1 MKIGLYARLLKT
13 AETVQFLQNLLNL
26 LKERGIEYYFY
37 HKFED
42 HLKHQ
47 HGLLQLGDVFHSSD
61 LNENPLDAII
71 SIGGDGTMLDT
82 LQIVRDTEVPV
93 LGVNIG
99 RFGFLAS
106 TQMQSIE
113 DTLDE
118 FQNNSYG
125 IEKRTVLQLDSED
138 QNFITFPFALNDF
151 VIQKKDS
158 SSMITVHTYLNG
170 EFLNSYW
177 SDGLIV
183 ATPTGSSGYSLSC
196 GGPLLFPGSASF
208 VVTPIAPHNLNV
220 RPIAIS
226 DNNIVT
232 MEVAGRT
239 RSVMVSMD
247 SRSESVDINAQLAI
261 KKAPFTFNLIKLSNE
276 NYMKTLRNKLNWGS
290 DIRN

>member
-1 MKIGLYARLLKT
+1 MKVGLYARILKT
-13 AETVQFLQNLLNL
+13 KETLAFLQNLLRL
-26 LKERGIEYYFY
+26 LNEKGIEYYFF
-37 HKFED
+37 HKFEE

-47 HGLLQLGDVFHSSD
+47 HDLSNLGEVFHSSD
-61 LNENPLDAII
+61 LDDNRLDAII

-106 TQMQSIE
+106 TQMESVE

-118 FQNNSYG
+118 IQNNSYS
-125 IEKRTVLQLDSED
+125 IEKRTVLQLDSEE
-138 QNFITFPFALNDF
+138 QNFITFPYALNDF

-226 DNNIVT
+226 DNHIVT

-239 RSVMVSMD
+239 RSVLVSMD
-247 SRSESVDINAQLAI
+247 SRSESVDINTQLAI
-261 KKAPFTFNLIKLSNE
+261 KKAPFTFNLIKLSDE

>member
-1 MKIGLYARLLKT
+1 MKVGLYARLLKT
-13 AETVQFLQNLLNL
+13 AETVEFLQGLLQL
-26 LKERGIEYYFY
+26 LKDRGIQYYFY

-47 HGLLQLGDVFHSSD
+47 HDLMHLGDVFHSAD
-61 LNENPLDAII
+61 LQDNRLDVII

-82 LQIVRDTEVPV
+82 LQIVKDTEIPV

-106 TQMQSIE
+106 TQMQTIE
-113 DTLDE
+113 LTLDE
-118 FQNNSYG
+118 LQNNSYT
-125 IEKRTVLQLDSED
+125 IAKRTVLQLDSED
-138 QNFITFPFALNDF
+138 QSFVTFPYALNDF

-177 SDGLIV
+177 SDGLII

-196 GGPLLFPGSASF
+196 GGPLVFPGSASF

-220 RPIAIS
+220 RPVVIS
-226 DNNIVT
+226 DNNIIT

-239 RSVMVSMD
+239 RSVLVSLD
-247 SRSESVDINAQLAI
+247 SRSESVNINTQLAI
-261 KKAPFTFNLIKLSNE
+261 KKAPFTFNLIKLSDE
-276 NYMKTLRNKLNWGS
+276 NYMKTLRNKLHWGT

>member
-1 MKIGLYARLLKT
+1 MKVGLYARILKT
-13 AETVQFLQNLLNL
+13 DETVKFLNNLLNL
-26 LKERGIEYYFY
+26 LKDKGIEYCFY

-47 HGLLQLGDVFHSSD
+47 HNLHNLGDVFHSTD
-61 LNENPLDAII
+61 LVDNPVDALI

-82 LQIVRDTEVPV
+82 LQIVKDTEIPV

-106 TQMQSIE
+106 TQMQYINE
-113 DTLDE
+113 TLDE
-118 FQNNSYG
+118 LVNNSYS
-125 IEKRTVLQLDSED
+125 IVRRSVLQLDSEN

-196 GGPLLFPGSASF
+196 GGPLVFPGSASF

-220 RPIAIS
+220 RPVVIS
-226 DNNIVT
+226 DNNIIT

-239 RSVMVSMD
+239 RSVLVSMD
-247 SRSESVDINAQLAI
+247 SRSESVDINTQLAI
-261 KKAPFTFNLIKLSNE
+261 KKAPFTFNLIKLSDE

>member
-1 MKIGLYARLLKT
+1 MKVGLYARLLKT
-13 AETVQFLQNLLNL
+13 DETVRFFNKLLDL
-26 LKERGIEYYFY
+26 LKDKGIEYYFY
-37 HKFED
+37 HKFDD

-47 HGLLQLGDVFHSSD
+47 HSLHNLGHPFHSTD
-61 LNENPLDAII
+61 LIDNRLDALI

-82 LQIVRDTEVPV
+82 LQIVRDTEIPV

-106 TQMQSIE
+106 TQMQYIE
-113 DTLDE
+113 NTIDE
-118 FQNNSYG
+118 LVNNSYS
-125 IEKRTVLQLDSED
+125 IARRTVVQLDSENK
-138 QNFITFPFALNDF
+138 NFITFPYALNDF

-196 GGPLLFPGSASF
+196 GGPLVFPGSASF

-220 RPIAIS
+220 RPVVIS
-226 DNNIVT
+226 DNNIIT

-239 RSVMVSMD
+239 RSVLVSMD
-247 SRSESVDINAQLAI
+247 SRSESVDIHTQLAI

>member
-1 MKIGLYARLLKT
+1 MKVGLYARLLKT
-13 AETVQFLQNLLNL
+13 EKTVEFLHKLLDL
-26 LKERGIEYYFY
+26 LRDKGIEYYFY

-47 HGLLQLGDVFHSSD
+47 HGLHHLGDIFHSTD
-61 LNENPLDAII
+61 LSENRLDALI

-82 LQIVRDTEVPV
+82 LQIVKDTEIPV

-106 TQMQSIE
+106 TQMQNIE
-113 DTLDE
+113 ETIDE
-118 FQNNSYG
+118 LQNNSYSLV
-125 IEKRTVLQLDSED
+125 KRSVLQLDSENR
-138 QNFITFPFALNDF
+138 NFITFPYALNDF

-183 ATPTGSSGYSLSC
+183 ASPTGSSGYSLSC
-196 GGPLLFPGSASF
+196 GGPLVFPGSASF

-220 RPIAIS
+220 RPVVIS
-226 DNNIVT
+226 DNNVVT

-239 RSVMVSMD
+239 RSVLVSMD
-247 SRSESVDINAQLAI
+247 SRSESVDINTQLAI
-261 KKAPFTFNLIKLSNE
+261 KKAPFSFNLIKLSNE